1 LTINLDVATL
11 LQANLSTS
19 LGLLPN
25 ATIFEICAAIDAG
38 GEVNIDDILSALLDE
53 IDPIVRAEIEAQIT
67 AIATVIA
74 ATGVDVDPILIGT
87 ILDSI
92 NYTAIEEDI
101 LLDIEASLDLF
112 NDCRGVVT
120 IDSLV
125 SARQLPSL
133 SSTMQQNS
141 QVLSFGDSRL
151 QLH

>member
-1 LTINLDVATL
+1 
-11 LQANLSTS
+11 
-19 LGLLPN
+19 
-25 ATIFEICAAIDAG
+25 
-38 GEVNIDDILSALLDE
+38 
-53 IDPIVRAEIEAQIT
+53 
-67 AIATVIA
+67 
-74 ATGVDVDPILIGT
+74 LIGT